1 MTYKKTALVL
11 GAGGFIGSHMVKR
24 LRSEGYWVRG
34 VDLKYPEYSKTQA
47 NEFVQGDLRDVH
59 FVKRVLEFKG
69 YSGNFFNSVP
79 YQHIEPFDEIY
90 QFAADMGG
98 AGFVFTGENDAD
110 IMHNSVSI
118 NLNVLEEQRK
128 LNETFT
134 GEKGWSECNRPKLDW
149 KTKIFYSGSACMYP
163 EHNQL
168 DPNNPDCREESAY
181 PANPDSEYGWEKL
194 FSERLYLSYNRNHGI
209 PVRIARYHNIFGPEG
224 TWKGGREKAPAAICR
239 KVAYASADDTIE
251 VWGDGNQTRSFLYI
265 DECIEATRRLMDS
278 EFIGPVN
285 IGSEEMV
292 TINELV
298 DIAAK
303 ISGKEIKKNH
313 IDGPLG
319 VRGRNSNNDLIREK
333 LGWDYEQTLEE
344 GIKKTYGWI
353 SYEIA
358 KELYGHG
365 NYEMADVDD
374 QYAHHFTDL
383 SNVASG

>member
-1 MTYKKTALVL
+1 MTKKALVL

-24 LRSEGYWVRG
+24 LKSDGYWVRG
-34 VDLKYPEYSKTQA
+34 VDLKRPEFSSTYA
-47 NEFVQGDLRDVH
+47 DEFIQGDLREADFVRKCLEYKGTGGKFYEEIPYKYVH
-59 FVKRVLEFKG
+59 T
-69 YSGNFFNSVP
+69 
-79 YQHIEPFDEIY
+79 FDEVY

-98 AGFVFTGENDAD
+98 AGFVFTGENDAE
-110 IMHNSVSI
+110 IMQNSVMI
-118 NLNVLEEQRK
+118 NLNVLEQQRL
-128 LNETFT
+128 LNREHDR
-134 GEKGWSECNRPKLDW
+134 NY
-149 KTKIFYSGSACMYP
+149 TKIFYSGSACMYP

-168 DPNNPDCREESAY
+168 DPNNPDCSEESAY
-181 PANPDSEYGWEKL
+181 PAAPDSEYGWEKL
-194 FSERLYLSYNRNHGI
+194 FSERLYLAYNRNHGI

-224 TWKGGREKAPAAICR
+224 TWDGGREKAPAAICR
-239 KVAYASADDTIE
+239 KVADLPDVGGGIE
-251 VWGDGNQTRSFLYI
+251 VWGDGEQTRSFLYI

-303 ISGKEIKKNH
+303 VSEKEIKKNH

-344 GIKKTYGWI
+344 GIRKTYGWI

-365 NYEMADVDD
+365 NYQMADVDD
-374 QYAHHFTDL
+374 QYAHHFNDI
-383 SNVASG
+383 SNIATG